1 MSEETFV
8 CTACPG
14 WGDHEYCAL
23 KTVAKDGKILRTER
37 LDYTGPESEEGYIC
51 QKGVA
56 AARQPYNP
64 DRVQGPMK
72 RVGARG
78 EGKWERISWDQAL
91 DEIAVKLLELR
102 DKYGADSVALW
113 NLPASV
119 PPTFGL
125 HYLMTAR
132 FRNVW
137 GGVDPVYQ
145 YGIDDGPVYAIDYMF
160 GMGSPAMYMLTSPFN
175 FDSSNLIIVWGANPV
190 ENQQRVVNHILAA
203 RENGAKII
211 DVGLIYDG
219 TAAFAD
225 QFVAVNPGSDSAL
238 AIGMINQIVQN
249 GWHNPDYVMEKT
261 AAAVLVRKDNGQFY
275 RDANG
280 LRQVWDTDANA
291 PAACYDGIADYTCEH
306 PALSGDFTIDGVECW
321 TEWDANVA
329 EWSKYTPECVEQVT
343 GVAPEVLKQL
353 AYEYSHCDGK
363 AYIIGALG
371 LRYMNAGEAYRAFY
385 TLAALTGQ
393 LGYPSAG
400 VTSALMTTEY
410 PAVLNDEPI
419 KNPFLAEPEKCK
431 ARNVK
436 LVDWYDG
443 VKAGTYKALIKTS
456 GNPVH
461 NAPNRGMWINEII
474 PKLELIV
481 DFDIWLTDTGEY
493 ADYVLPDCMPFERQ
507 EIIMSACYGHI
518 VLQEPAIE
526 PAVDCRNAV
535 DFFTGLAQRVG
546 LGEYFDKTTEEWNAM
561 RLQLGFDYPP
571 ITAIDPPL
579 TMDRLKKEKLV
590 RMAIPDEPKFDPLV
604 NPPTTAS
611 ARIELYAETLYKV
624 GHQVTVYEPP
634 YEAGGSEK
642 YPFQFFTGRQRF
654 FMQSMY
660 TDDPLMIKMSGGK
673 PTIRINPKAA
683 KELGI
688 EEGEKVE
695 VYNDRGHMVAPAR
708 LDEAVPPRT
717 IQAWFGWRHKHYE
730 DGMYSEMLLPLSGH
744 EATDENPLSVQWWND
759 YMEQVPEGTPGNLH
773 VATGVWDT
781 IWDCSCNIRK
791 VADGKEA

>member
-23 KTVAKDGKILRTER
+23 KTVVKDGKILRTER

-91 DEIAVKLLELR
+91 DEIAAKLLELR
-102 DKYGADSVALW
+102 DEYGADSVALW

-125 HYLMTAR
+125 HNLMTAR

-280 LRQVWDTDANA
+280 LR
-291 PAACYDGIADYTCEH
+291 
-306 PALSGDFTIDGVECW
+306 
-321 TEWDANVA
+321 
-329 EWSKYTPECVEQVT
+329 
-343 GVAPEVLKQL
+343 
-353 AYEYSHCDGK
+353 
-363 AYIIGALG
+363 
-371 LRYMNAGEAYRAFY
+371 YMNAGEAYRAFY

-393 LGYPSAG
+393 LGYPGAG

-579 TMDRLKKEKLV
+579 TMERLKKEKLV

-759 YMEQVPEGTPGNLH
+759 YMEQIPEGTPGNLH

>member
-72 RVGARG
+72 RVGKRG
-78 EGKWERISWDQAL
+78 EGKWECISWDQAL
-91 DEIAVKLLELR
+91 DEIAAKLLELR

-125 HYLMTAR
+125 HNLMTAR

-249 GWHNPDYVMEKT
+249 GWHNLDYVMEKT

-275 RDANG
+275 RD
-280 LRQVWDTDANA
+280 
-291 PAACYDGIADYTCEH
+291 
-306 PALSGDFTIDGVECW
+306 
-321 TEWDANVA
+321 
-329 EWSKYTPECVEQVT
+329 
-343 GVAPEVLKQL
+343 
-353 AYEYSHCDGK
+353 
-363 AYIIGALG
+363 ALG

-393 LGYPSAG
+393 LGYPDAG

-561 RLQLGFDYPP
+561 RLQLGFDDPP

>member
-1 MSEETFV
+1 
-8 CTACPG
+8 
-14 WGDHEYCAL
+14 
-23 KTVAKDGKILRTER
+23 
-37 LDYTGPESEEGYIC
+37 
-51 QKGVA
+51 
-56 AARQPYNP
+56 
-64 DRVQGPMK
+64 
-72 RVGARG
+72 
-78 EGKWERISWDQAL
+78 
-91 DEIAVKLLELR
+91 
-102 DKYGADSVALW
+102 
-113 NLPASV
+113 
-119 PPTFGL
+119 
-125 HYLMTAR
+125 
-132 FRNVW
+132 
-137 GGVDPVYQ
+137 
-145 YGIDDGPVYAIDYMF
+145 
-160 GMGSPAMYMLTSPFN
+160 
-175 FDSSNLIIVWGANPV
+175 
-190 ENQQRVVNHILAA
+190 
-203 RENGAKII
+203 
-211 DVGLIYDG
+211 
-219 TAAFAD
+219 
-225 QFVAVNPGSDSAL
+225 
-238 AIGMINQIVQN
+238 
-249 GWHNPDYVMEKT
+249 
-261 AAAVLVRKDNGQFY
+261 
-275 RDANG
+275 
-280 LRQVWDTDANA
+280 
-291 PAACYDGIADYTCEH
+291 
-306 PALSGDFTIDGVECW
+306 
-321 TEWDANVA
+321 
-329 EWSKYTPECVEQVT
+329 
-343 GVAPEVLKQL
+343 
-353 AYEYSHCDGK
+353 
-363 AYIIGALG
+363 
-371 LRYMNAGEAYRAFY
+371 
-385 TLAALTGQ
+385 
-393 LGYPSAG
+393 
-400 VTSALMTTEY
+400 MTTEY